1 MRYGDFSAKPSPRVV
16 ALAAI
21 DGLDLGG
28 IDGYVDGL
36 EALGGGQGGREE
48 ACALK
53 AYNANAFHTIDPDEQ
68 VYNICCKLSPLN
80 SEGQSH

>member
-36 EALGGGQGGREE
+36 EALGGG
-48 ACALK
+48 
-53 AYNANAFHTIDPDEQ
+53 
-68 VYNICCKLSPLN
+68 
-80 SEGQSH
+80 